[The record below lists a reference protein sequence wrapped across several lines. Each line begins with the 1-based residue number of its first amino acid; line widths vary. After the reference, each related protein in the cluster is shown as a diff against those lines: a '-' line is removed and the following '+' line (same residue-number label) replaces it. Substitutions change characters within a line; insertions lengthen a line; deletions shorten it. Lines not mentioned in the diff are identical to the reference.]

1 MAAARRTTADNS
13 RHLWLALCALAA
25 GAFVLLA
32 YVLWSAYQTT
42 WEESRTLV
50 RSQAGLVESRLDAT
64 LRRIDASL
72 GDLAASIPE
81 ATLTDHAGELEK
93 QAIEARMARHLRS
106 FPELAGFRV
115 IDQNGHVRYLAGG
128 GDYAQLDDRPYF
140 ISARDVAG
148 DGLVFSE
155 VVISR
160 ITGHQVLVV
169 ARAVR
174 DAQGRFLGIVSAALE
189 LAKFEALFAEER
201 PGKTGALAV
210 RRSDNHALVV
220 RYPPAPAEINRS
232 LGPTHPLV
240 ARIAAGEREET
251 LSFAAQSDGVQRIY
265 AFRKLEHYPFYVL
278 AGLSEA
284 DALEVWRE
292 RAWAVGMVGGALFLC
307 LGIVMYG
314 LFRAQAQAY
323 AVATALA

>member
-64 LRRIDASL
+64 LRRIEASL

-81 ATLTDHAGELEK
+81 AALTDVSGEVEK
-93 QAIEARMARHLRS
+93 AAIEARMARHLRS

-115 IDQNGHVRYLAGG
+115 IDQNGQVRYLAGG
-128 GDYAQLDDRPYF
+128 GDYDQLDDRPYF

-155 VVISR
+155 
-160 ITGHQVLVV
+160 
-169 ARAVR
+169 A
-174 DAQGRFLGIVSAALE
+174 
-189 LAKFEALFAEER
+189 
-201 PGKTGALAV
+201 
-210 RRSDNHALVV
+210 
-220 RYPPAPAEINRS
+220 
-232 LGPTHPLV
+232 
-240 ARIAAGEREET
+240 
-251 LSFAAQSDGVQRIY
+251 
-265 AFRKLEHYPFYVL
+265 
-278 AGLSEA
+278 
-284 DALEVWRE
+284 
-292 RAWAVGMVGGALFLC
+292 
-307 LGIVMYG
+307 
-314 LFRAQAQAY
+314 
-323 AVATALA
+323 